1 MSDVKERNSSQVFD
15 KAVVLPFLSITGYK
29 DNSNE
34 KFQKWFSSILI
45 TEIRG

>member
-34 KFQKWFSSILI
+34 KFQK
-45 TEIRG
+45 